1 MVCIESYCVIR
12 NVVNCVESSY
22 ILKNMWFV
30 WRVLVS

>member
-1 MVCIESYCVIR
+1 VVCIESYCVIR
-12 NVVNCVESSY
+12 NVVNCVESSC